1 MSKDQG
7 SDSLRMWGLLLRF
20 FRLAAGISHEQL
32 AHYVGYSKSLVIG
45 IERGTRRP
53 SPQFIT
59 QADACV
65 KADGWLIALA
75 QHISRERFP
84 TWGEEA
90 VEAEKRARALWSYD
104 THVLHSL
111 LRTQDYTRAVLTT
124 RRPVMSEAE
133 IEALVEGEAQR
144 QELLTRQPACALS
157 FIIEEAILH
166 RPTGGRAVMKA
177 QLDHLIALSDL
188 RSVTIQVMPTSHQ
201 AHAGSDGPMTLLQ
214 TTDYTWLAH
223 LHIHD
228 IDHLIDDPQHRST
241 LHDRY
246 TTLTSHALT
255 PADSTAFIQQLAED
269 QPPQA
274 RE

>member
-7 SDSLRMWGLLLRF
+7 SDSMRMWGLLLRF
-20 FRLAAGISHEQL
+20 FRLAAGISHDEL
-32 AHYVGYSKSLVIG
+32 AQYVGYSKSLVVG
-45 IERGTRRP
+45 IERGTRMP
-53 SPQFIT
+53 SPLFIT
-59 QADACV
+59 KADECV

-75 QHISRERFP
+75 QHLSRQQFP
-84 TWGEEA
+84 TWLEES

-111 LRTQDYTRAVLTT
+111 LRTQDYTRAVLSA
-124 RRPVMSEAE
+124 RRPVMSEEE

-157 FIIEEAILH
+157 FIIEEAILR
-166 RPTGGRAVMKA
+166 RPTGGHAVMKA
-177 QLDHLIALSDL
+177 QLDHLTALSDL
-188 RSVTIQVMPTSHQ
+188 RNITIQVLPTTHHT
-201 AHAGSDGPMTLLQ
+201 HAGSDGPMTLLQ

-223 LHIHD
+223 LHTHD
-228 IDHLIDDPQHRST
+228 INHLINDPQHLST

-255 PADSTAFIQQLAED
+255 PADSTTLIHQLAQD
-269 QPPQA
+269 QPPHGT
-274 RE
+274 